1 MRALA
6 LLRMYVLT
14 ARGLLQV
21 IVPFGAIFQ
30 RNQSHPDGCYL
41 QNAAGQLID
50 VDGTPVKMNGLA
62 A

>member
-1 MRALA
+1 
-6 LLRMYVLT
+6 MYVLT